1 MMKRAQRHADPAALR
16 YGLPTAVARKAPRR
30 PAQSEAVVAI
40 RTVHR
45 RRRPASPTTELP
57 SPAPD
62 NGSSARASLLG
73 WPMACAVLLV
83 ANIALP
89 VASARARDA
98 VETRDADT
106 PSSGVLIEP
115 VVYTSIKTDYSAN
128 DVLNALAS
136 GGSPFAN
143 FAESISDAY
152 VVSTGHDMPATTR
165 KQLRNGMR
173 ALDYATGMIPG
184 VQLLRVP
191 GDVAQLMSE
200 ELSGRSP
207 AVHRVAAVLSNSDLR
222 GMDGIGGLHR
232 QADASP
238 RAAVATDTGP
248 PPHDFQVPTQW
259 RPVLKPSP
267 ARQAGA
273 RSVMPIHGE
282 SEFLRGYAQ
291 SLPRTEP
298 LTRLLPGLVLRGGRF
313 FLRGTGGD
321 YRVQRSKVGDYWYV
335 DAPRAG
341 KPQVPVRFDPAS
353 GQWYAY
359 APLRLCG
366 GGCAQSRMD
375 TPRSVTDSIRGY
387 VLDLVGIAD
396 LRVRDAIQEAFDTL
410 GELRLLRSNRHDLRL
425 FRDNSITDIRE
436 VLVEGLR
443 DIDPTAPLS
452 RQQRRAAEL
461 TAMYYL
467 ERPGLE
473 AFCHE
478 NAEVLF
484 HFMLA
489 RGVPKSRLRMVTL
502 RPQNSP
508 AHVMLL
514 YSESPVLIKM
524 LEMATP
530 QPPVEG
536 LVDGLTHLE
545 FARAILSSRYRSR
558 LFDPWSR
565 IKMVTFEQARSEREV
580 SDMLAP
586 TLEDAGYRRGEPYRI
601 SVTRPLGTPPQR
613 RSAQTD
619 RAQNDQYV

>member
-1 MMKRAQRHADPAALR
+1 
-16 YGLPTAVARKAPRR
+16 
-30 PAQSEAVVAI
+30 
-40 RTVHR
+40 
-45 RRRPASPTTELP
+45 
-57 SPAPD
+57 
-62 NGSSARASLLG
+62 
-73 WPMACAVLLV
+73 MACALLLV

-89 VASARARDA
+89 VAIARPRDA
-98 VETRDADT
+98 VETRDTGT
-106 PSSGVLIEP
+106 PSAGVLIEP
-115 VVYTSIKTDYSAN
+115 VAYAPIKTDYNAN
-128 DVLNALAS
+128 DVLKALAS

-152 VVSTGHDMPATTR
+152 VVSTGHDVPATTR

-200 ELSGRSP
+200 ALSGHSP

-222 GMDGIGGLHR
+222 GMDGIGEPHR

-238 RAAVATDTGP
+238 RVAAAPAPRSEAHGAVATDTGP
-248 PPHDFQVPTQW
+248 PPHDFRVPTQW

-267 ARQAGA
+267 ARHAGA
-273 RSVMPIHGE
+273 RSPMPIHGE

-298 LTRLLPGLVLRGGRF
+298 LTHLLPGLVLRGSRF

-335 DAPRAG
+335 NAPRAG
-341 KPQVPVRFDPAS
+341 KPQVPVRFDPAT
-353 GQWYAY
+353 GQWYAH

-375 TPRSVTDSIRGY
+375 TPRSATDSIRGY

-396 LRVRDAIQEAFDTL
+396 QRVRDAIQEAFDTL

-436 VLVEGLR
+436 ALVEGLR

-452 RQQRRAAEL
+452 SQQRRAAEL

-467 ERPGLE
+467 GRPGLE

-489 RGVPKSRLRMVTL
+489 RGVPKSRLRMVTV
-502 RPQNSP
+502 RPQNRP

-586 TLEDAGYRRGEPYRI
+586 TLQDAGYRRGAPYRI
-601 SVTRPLGTPPQR
+601 SVTRPLGTPPLRQ
-613 RSAQTD
+613 SAQTD

>member
-1 MMKRAQRHADPAALR
+1 MAGAL
-16 YGLPTAVARKAPRR
+16 
-30 PAQSEAVVAI
+30 
-40 RTVHR
+40 
-45 RRRPASPTTELP
+45 
-57 SPAPD
+57 
-62 NGSSARASLLG
+62 
-73 WPMACAVLLV
+73 LLV

-89 VASARARDA
+89 VAIARPRDAAGTRDSEARDA
-98 VETRDADT
+98 DA
-106 PSSGVLIEP
+106 PSSDVLIEP
-115 VVYTSIKTDYSAN
+115 ITHAPIKTDYSRN
-128 DVLNALAS
+128 DVLKALAS

-143 FAESISDAY
+143 FAESVSDAY
-152 VVSTGHDMPATTR
+152 VVSTGHDVPATAR
-165 KQLRNGMR
+165 KQLRGRMR
-173 ALDYATGMIPG
+173 VLDYATGLIPG

-200 ELSGRSP
+200 TLAGRAP
-207 AVHRVAAVLSNSDLR
+207 EVRRVAAVLSNSDLR
-222 GMDGIGGLHR
+222 GMDIRDMPGEPHR
-232 QADASP
+232 LTGTSKRLAEATAPHTVAQRKGAADTA
-238 RAAVATDTGP
+238 P
-248 PPHDFQVPTQW
+248 PPPDFEESTQW
-259 RPVLKPSP
+259 RPVVKPSP
-267 ARQAGA
+267 ARRAGA
-273 RSVMPIHGE
+273 RSAMPIHGE

-291 SLPRTEP
+291 SLPRTAP
-298 LTRLLPGLVLRGGRF
+298 LTRLLPGLVLRGSRF
-313 FLRGTGGD
+313 FLRGTGGH

-335 DAPRAG
+335 DAPHAG
-341 KPQVPVRFDPAS
+341 KPQVPVRFDPAT

-387 VLDLVGIAD
+387 VLNLVGIAD
-396 LRVRDAIQEAFDTL
+396 QRVRDAIQEAFDTL
-410 GELRLLRSNRHDLRL
+410 GELRLLRSNRHDLRM

-436 VLVEGLR
+436 VLMEGLR

-478 NAEVLF
+478 NAEVLL

-502 RPQNSP
+502 RPQNRP

-514 YSESPVLIKM
+514 YTESPVLIRM

-536 LVDGLTHLE
+536 LEDGLTHLE

-580 SDMLAP
+580 SDMLAQ

-601 SVTRPLGTPPQR
+601 SVTRPLGKPPQKPA
-613 RSAQTD
+613 AQT
-619 RAQNDQYV
+619 NP